1 MAGFLRNK
9 IVIIPALFFFMIF
22 IVLFAG
28 YAGKTSGL
36 DDGSQRNNQQNG
48 GLKVVDYSGFGC
60 EPYNKMQGY
69 STFDILERYYFEYSD
84 LISYARGT
92 VFYNPENNMFEMF
105 CTDKGCLHV
114 DSECLNNV
122 DLAYEVGYGD
132 EIYGV
137 DVSNSR
143 KEILRIKNGTLT
155 CIYKAESDIH
165 ELWGYNSYL
174 YFNTDD
180 GLYRTGLPDCDKT
193 EKIMDE
199 PVGYFY
205 LNFDED
211 KMYFIDELY
220 NLYCANHDGSD
231 KKLLFDNLVTSPQL
245 TEDRIYFRS
254 NWTEEDGSRNLY
266 LYSIKKDGSD
276 FRPEI
281 EEQIWRYSIYDG
293 GIYYT
298 TVPTEELFING
309 YYCGL
314 STNLCYLNPATGK
327 VVELVNGI
335 NGEYIICNDSG
346 KIIVE
351 MCGEDYVNEYLD
363 VYLADFLEANPDAEP
378 TMLEISGY
386 AYYSINHDGS
396 GLSRVNY
403 SEGLLQ

>member
-1 MAGFLRNK
+1 MAGFFKNK
-9 IVIIPALFFFMIF
+9 IVIIPASVLLVI
-22 IVLFAG
+22 IVILFAG
-28 YAGKTSGL
+28 YSGKISDSVNGNL
-36 DDGSQRNNQQNG
+36 SDNQQNG
-48 GLKVVDYSGFGC
+48 GLKDIDYSGFGC
-60 EPYNKMQGY
+60 EPYNKMHGY
-69 STFDILERYYFEYSD
+69 STFDILGRYYFKYFDS
-84 LISYARGT
+84 INYGMGT

-105 CTDKGCLHV
+105 CMDKGCLHI
-114 DSECLNNV
+114 DSECLLNV
-122 DLAYEVGYGD
+122 SLSYEIGYED

-137 DVSNSR
+137 DVTNSR

-155 CIYKAESDIH
+155 CVYKAESDIH

-174 YFNTDD
+174 YFNTGD
-180 GLYRTGLPDCDKT
+180 GLYRTGLPDCDTT

-205 LNFDED
+205 LNFDEE

-276 FRPEI
+276 FRLEI
-281 EEQIWRYSIYDG
+281 EEQIWRYSIYNG

-298 TVPTEELFING
+298 TVPTEDLFING
-309 YYCGL
+309 FYCGL
-314 STNLCYLNPATGK
+314 STNLYYLDPATGEI
-327 VVELVNGI
+327 VELVKDV
-335 NGEYIICNDSG
+335 NGEYIICNDCG

-351 MCGEDYVNEYLD
+351 MCGEDYLNEYLD
-363 VYLADFLEANPDAEP
+363 VYLEDFLEANPEAEP

-386 AYYSINHDGS
+386 AYYSINYDGS
-396 GLSRVNY
+396 GLSRINY
-403 SEGLLQ
+403 SEGLFQ